1 MSEHKLRIIGGKY
14 KGRKIPV
21 ATQPTL
27 RPTPNRVRETLFNW
41 LQFDLLGLNT
51 LDLFAGSGA
60 LSYEALSRGAEHVT
74 LVEKDKA
81 VFLELKKSQCLFDE
95 IAITVVHAS
104 AKTFLAEREQL
115 DYQLIFLDPPF
126 ATKLLASCLEEM
138 TGKVLPGTLIYIE
151 SEKEITELPFK
162 AECLKAKKA
171 SEVYFSLF
179 KALT

>member
-1 MSEHKLRIIGGKY
+1 MSEHKIRIIGGKY

-21 ATQPTL
+21 ANQATL

-41 LQFDLLGLNT
+41 LQFDLLELNT

-60 LSYEALSRGAEHVT
+60 LSFEALSRGANHVT

-81 VFLELKKSQCLFDE
+81 VFLELKKTQCLFDE
-95 IAITVVHAS
+95 TAVTVVHAS
-104 AKTFLAEREQL
+104 AKTFLAEREHL

-126 ATKLLASCLEEM
+126 ATKLLTNCLANM

-151 SEKEITELPFK
+151 SEKEVTELPFR
-162 AECLKAKKA
+162 ADSLKAKKA
-171 SEVYFSLF
+171 GDVYFSLF
-179 KALT
+179 KAKT